1 MGPYKKEDDLL
12 LKRTFGKQFYSPD
25 DDRKT
30 VETCCDINKL
40 NWMLYILWVALD
52 GTGTTG

>member
-1 MGPYKKEDDLL
+1 MVDIVNMGPYKKQEGLQF
-12 LKRTFGKQFYSPD
+12 KRAFGKQLYSPD

-40 NWMLYILWVALD
+40 N
-52 GTGTTG
+52 